1 MIDYHGPALYREA
14 CDAKSTYLP
23 WWESSRILVVTGEN
37 PDAVAFCAVTEAS
50 RAIVQRHVK
59 LPSLS
64 VMSEA
69 SLPTALTGATGY
81 AFVQIGL
88 CPTHPDLVR
97 SYTRL
102 LGAALDTGLPVV
114 LASVLAEGSYAQRFG
129 VPLMRRLANH
139 VRLNHIDGSIETKEA
154 L

>member
-1 MIDYHGPALYREA
+1 VIDYHGPALYRDA
-14 CDAKSTYLP
+14 CDATSSHSS
-23 WWESSRILVVTGEN
+23 WWEESRILVVTGEN
-37 PDAVAFCAVTEAS
+37 PDEVAFCAVTEAS
-50 RAIVQRHVK
+50 RAILQRHVK

-69 SLPTALTGATGY
+69 ALPTSLQRGTGH

-97 SYTRL
+97 SYTKL

-114 LASVLAEGSYAQRFG
+114 LASVLADGSYAQRFG
-129 VPLMRRLANH
+129 VPLMRRLATH
-139 VRLNHIDGSIETKEA
+139 VRLNQLNGSMSPEEA